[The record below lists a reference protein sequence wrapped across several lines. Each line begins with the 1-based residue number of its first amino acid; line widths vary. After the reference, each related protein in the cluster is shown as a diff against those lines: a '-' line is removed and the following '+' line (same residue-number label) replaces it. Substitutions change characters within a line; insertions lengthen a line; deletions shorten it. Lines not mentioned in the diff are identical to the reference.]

1 MSRTSQFALDLLA
14 DTAPIL
20 HQAMFLNEHKVMA
33 LLQMAWVD
41 LMPLMTEEGLMDV
54 DLRRRLIERNCTS
67 HKKAR
72 LIVDHA
78 ASVSNGFEKL
88 LRVFMRYAAVNQTC
102 RELVKCITTA
112 VGELQDSR
120 TAVMVEMKIRS
131 VFFPAAS
138 CWPGRI
144 GMAEPLNEVVYQEL
158 YCRVWYMARNG
169 RGLEALEIVKAH
181 RNVPVDV
188 CAALSEAV
196 LTTQPACQHPSSF
209 LELEQLLVDCS
220 SNKYWNSDLL
230 RLRLH
235 KRLLVYYFYMEQDLA
250 KAQHHL
256 LEGYQ
261 ICSRIEPDEG
271 SARLMLSWGEYM
283 HMLGDLEESR
293 KSFAIAVE
301 HAERVPSW
309 MKSAVEGV
317 KIDKAHFHVHR
328 ALLYRDSA
336 KVQESCAEIKDAV
349 STLRSIDKGILPST
363 HLSFMH
369 YVYARIMHFNQDYQQ
384 AMWNAQEASALAL
397 CDGKDSSHY
406 KRASSFLSLLKI
418 EMGYIKPSSS

>member
-1 MSRTSQFALDLLA
+1 
-14 DTAPIL
+14 
-20 HQAMFLNEHKVMA
+20 MFLNKHKVMA

-41 LMPLMTEEGLMDV
+41 LMPLMSEEGLMDV
-54 DLRRRLIERNCTS
+54 DLRRKLIERNCTS
-67 HKKAR
+67 QEKAR
-72 LIVDHA
+72 HIMDHA
-78 ASVSNGFEKL
+78 ASVGNGEKL
-88 LRVFMRYAAVNQTC
+88 LRVFMRYAAVSRTC
-102 RELVKCITTA
+102 RKLVGCLTA
-112 VGELQDSR
+112 AVDQLQDAH
-120 TAVMVEMKIRS
+120 TALVVETRIRS

-144 GMAEPLNEVVYQEL
+144 GMAEPLSEAVYQEL

-169 RGLEALEIVKAH
+169 RGLDALEEVRAYP
-181 RNVPVDV
+181 NAPVDV
-188 CAALSEAV
+188 CVALNEAA
-196 LTTQPACQHPSSF
+196 LTTQPACQNPSYF
-209 LELEQLLVDCS
+209 LQLEQLLADCQS
-220 SNKYWNSDLL
+220 SNCLNSDLL

-271 SARLMLSWGEYM
+271 SARLLLSWGEYM
-283 HMLGDLEESR
+283 HILGDLEESR

-309 MKSAVEGV
+309 MKPAVEGV

-328 ALLYRDSA
+328 ALIYRDSS
-336 KVQESCAEIKDAV
+336 KMRESCAEMKDAV
-349 STLRSIDKGILPST
+349 STLRSIDKGMLPSA

-369 YVYARIMHFNQDYQQ
+369 YVYARVMHFNQDYQQ
-384 AMWNAQEASALAL
+384 AMWNAQKAYKLSL
-397 CDGKDSSHY
+397 CDGKESSHF
-406 KRASSFLSLLKI
+406 KRASSFLHLLKN
-418 EMGYIKPSSS
+418 EVGYIKRVMPQSSCT